1 MHYQKTAVGKLRPP
15 RFIGY
20 SVSEATAAAVT
31 VVVTVAAAVAAAAAA
46 AVTVVASVSAEAEE
60 ENKGDYDEPN
70 GRILE
75 EFAKAVHMIHPF
87 INNSL

>member
-1 MHYQKTAVGKLRPP
+1 VCIVVIRSTAV
-15 RFIGY
+15 
-20 SVSEATAAAVT
+20 VTAEAVTAAAVIT
-31 VVVTVAAAVAAAAAA
+31 NCK
-46 AVTVVASVSAEAEE
+46 
-60 ENKGDYDEPN
+60 ENDKGDYDEPN